1 MEGSYFSIDD
11 NDKLC
16 VNATSSVS
24 ESWFRV
30 PCSSG
35 LYYRCEVWLETAL
48 FMISWAGHHK
58 PLAEDST
65 GVFLSIKQ
73 DWVNFMSELQQSPA
87 TLLQMVAFWC
97 AQGFDRSG
105 GNRIVLLHTVDM
117 ETTFANRSKMNMFIS
132 TIESSSIS
140 SVVKEH
146 RLYKRWTPLRHITRR
161 FVKCCLEAFT
171 WAFLQSLSLRLKS
184 DVISKSPD
192 LTVYLHP
199 HWLMPKPWIIP
210 FSKRINKIVLS
221 FI

>member
-16 VNATSSVS
+16 VHATSSVS
-24 ESWFRV
+24 ESWLSV

-35 LYYRCEVWLETAL
+35 FYYRCEVWLETAL
-48 FMISWAGHHK
+48 FMISWAGHHR

-73 DWVNFMSELQQSPA
+73 DWVNFVWAAAVTSYTPPNGCFLM
-87 TLLQMVAFWC
+87 C
-97 AQGFDRSG
+97 QGFDRSG
-105 GNRIVLLHTVDM
+105 GNRIVLLHTVDV

-132 TIESSSIS
+132 TIKSSSIS

-146 RLYKRWTPLRHITRR
+146 RLWTQLRHITRW
-161 FVKCCLEAFT
+161 FMKCCLEAFT
-171 WAFLQSLSLRLKS
+171 WAFPQSLSLCLKS
-184 DVISKSPD
+184 DVISKSSD
-192 LTVYLHP
+192 LTVYLHL